1 MGKVDENKHQKMD
14 ALFQSAYDLFL
25 NQGIEKTSISD
36 IAKKAGV
43 AKGTFYLYF
52 ADKYEIRDRL
62 IARTASRLFQRAHKA
77 LETADIPEFEDKIIF
92 IVDYVLNAMQK
103 NKLILRFISK
113 NLSWGIFR
121 QAITNNM
128 QDDEGEILAYFSN
141 ILLDHPTIK
150 LRAPETMLFLIIELA
165 SSTSYSTI
173 LDNDPMSFEE
183 LKPYLNESIRAIIR
197 NHIIKDTAEVPSESE
212 YRIRI
217 LNRTFLYFLSLPALL
232 LTVFFKFQN
241 LNASHFSAFSASA
254 LQ

>member
-121 QAITNNM
+121 QAITNNT

-165 SSTSYSTI
+165 SSTCFNSI
-173 LDNDPMSFEE
+173 LYNDPMPIDEF
-183 LKPYLNESIRAIIR
+183 KPYLYNTIRSMLKGDSI
-197 NHIIKDTAEVPSESE
+197 
-212 YRIRI
+212 
-217 LNRTFLYFLSLPALL
+217 
-232 LTVFFKFQN
+232 
-241 LNASHFSAFSASA
+241 
-254 LQ
+254 